1 MGRWVDG
8 RWVWE
13 FKWRRKW
20 FEWEKELAKEFNT
33 LVNTAKVEGVGC
45 DTWLR
50 LMETT
55 HNFSVKSTYSSLHN
69 LRIGS
74 HENGVFKL
82 MWHIKIRHKV
92 SFMVWRLLHDRLP
105 AKVYLHRR
113 HIQLQEG
120 AISCVLCNENDEDV
134 YHAIFSCQNAHS
146 IWGSWYRML
155 DISTVSL
162 GSVIEHFSHNSQ
174 GRYSPKARE
183 TRWCSKVLFFIRRSS
198 GTRSDLICGHGLC
211 WTHIK
216 KFKF

>member
-1 MGRWVDG
+1 MRDLKIACGGQNNR
-8 RWVWE
+8 
-13 FKWRRKW
+13 W
-20 FEWEKELAKEFNT
+20 FEDWIEWRVGDGAYTNGLGKNAYKLNSQAKEFNT

-183 TRWCSKVLFFIRRSS
+183 TRWCSKIHS
-198 GTRSDLICGHGLC
+198 I
-211 WTHIK
+211 
-216 KFKF
+216 